1 MANDGDNHQAKSSL
15 FGELWWGVAVL
26 VRAGGALL
34 GLEHAGEQVCLLCLR
49 LVFTIRFFH
58 PFAFSLGWNF
68 LDANNTLQRIC
79 APSIWGEVKI
89 VICFKIAHL
98 VCLVMAGSG

>member
-1 MANDGDNHQAKSSL
+1 MANDGDNHRAKSWL
-15 FGELWWGVAVL
+15 FGELWWDIALL

-34 GLEHAGEQVCLLCLR
+34 GLEHAGEHVCQLCLR
-49 LVFTIRFFH
+49 LVFTLRFFH
-58 PFAFSLGWNF
+58 PSASSLGWTF
-68 LDANNTLQRIC
+68 LGINSTLQRIY

-98 VCLVMAGSG
+98 VSLAGSG